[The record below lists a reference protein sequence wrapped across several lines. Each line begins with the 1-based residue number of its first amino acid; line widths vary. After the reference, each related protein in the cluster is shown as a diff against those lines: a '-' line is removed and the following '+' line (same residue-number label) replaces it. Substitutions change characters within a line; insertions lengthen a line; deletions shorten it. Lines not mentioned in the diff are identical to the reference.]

1 MKNIDVAIIGGGI
14 NGSSTALNLAK
25 NGLKVNILEKGLFC
39 RGASGVNA
47 GTLTMH
53 MTRAKLIPYAKK
65 GWELWMNTKKWL
77 SNDIDV
83 KKKNGLCLA
92 FTEEEEKLLNERSII
107 RREHGAD
114 IKIISKNEAL
124 NIDPNINDKIK
135 CAAFCET
142 DGYVSANQTGYA
154 YSKALRENNVNI
166 VENFNVSKINVSEDK
181 YDILSS
187 DGKKITAKKL
197 VFATGVYLGKILKL
211 LNININIKC
220 LPQQLIVSER
230 MPKIMKSVIT
240 VANGKLS
247 LKQFENGTVLIGGGW
262 PGVGSI
268 ENSYTETKAENLI
281 GNMRLACYAIP
292 KLKNSRVARV
302 WLGLEAETDDA
313 MPIIGE
319 LPKFKNAF
327 VIGSIHSGYTSG
339 PYLGKLLSEK
349 ILGKDVDLSLF
360 DIKRLIKND

>member
-1 MKNIDVAIIGGGI
+1 MIQTDVAIIGGGV
-14 NGSSTALNLAK
+14 NGSSTGLELAK
-25 NGLKVNILEKGLFC
+25 NGLNVTIIDKNFIC

-53 MTRAKLIPYAKK
+53 MTRAQLIPYAKK
-65 GWELWMNTKKWL
+65 GWELWMNTSHWL
-77 SNDIDV
+77 SKDIDV
-83 KKKNGLCLA
+83 EKKNGLCLA
-92 FTEEEEKLLNERSII
+92 FTEDEEKLLIERSEV
-107 RREHGAD
+107 RKKYGAD
-114 IKIISKNEAL
+114 IKIISRKQAQRV
-124 NIDPNINDKIK
+124 DPNINPNIK
-135 CAAFCET
+135 CAAFCEM

-154 YSKALRENNVNI
+154 YSKALKENKVKI
-166 VENFNVSKINVSEDK
+166 LENYNVSEITLNNDK
-181 YDILSS
+181 YVIVFENGEKLIASKLIL
-187 DGKKITAKKL
+187 
-197 VFATGVYLGKILKL
+197 ATGVHLGKILKL

-230 MPKIMKSVIT
+230 MPRIMDTVIT

-247 LKQFENGTVLIGGGW
+247 LKQFKNGTVLIGGGW
-262 PGVGSI
+262 PGVGNV
-268 ENSYTETKAENLI
+268 EDNYTETKPENLI
-281 GNMRLACYAIP
+281 GNMMLACHAIP

-319 LPKFKNAF
+319 IPNFNNAY

-339 PYLGKLLSEK
+339 PYMGKLLAEK

-360 DIKRLIKND
+360 DIRRFL